1 VRETCAFARCAL
13 SRSRVWWGRFFS
25 LGMVLSLK
33 KKKRERAPAVEAQI
47 LTRPMI
53 AEGLR

>member
-1 VRETCAFARCAL
+1 VRETCAFARCA
-13 SRSRVWWGRFFS
+13 
-25 LGMVLSLK
+25 GMVLSLK